1 MHRNRPGRTKISEVC
16 NLFVRAR
23 CTYLAVIAIV
33 RCSVSSFAVLSLPQP
48 LPTDEA
54 FGKAVPIQIVLDI
67 WKPFGYGNRMV
78 TNSRRQTDAVFRA
91 LSDPTRREILGIL
104 RHGHQ
109 TVGRIAGNFRMSR
122 PAISK
127 HLRLLHAAGLVVTE
141 KRGAAS
147 VCSLDAKPLRAIDDW
162 LHNYEMF
169 WSESLKGL
177 KKYVEEKQ

>member
-1 MHRNRPGRTKISEVC
+1 
-16 NLFVRAR
+16 
-23 CTYLAVIAIV
+23 
-33 RCSVSSFAVLSLPQP
+33 
-48 LPTDEA
+48 
-54 FGKAVPIQIVLDI
+54 
-67 WKPFGYGNRMV
+67 MV
-78 TNSRRQTDAVFRA
+78 TNSRNQTDAVFRA
-91 LSDPTRREILGIL
+91 LSVQRGEKSSAFCA
-104 RHGHQ
+104 
-109 TVGRIAGNFRMSR
+109 TVIRPASRIAGNFRMSR

-147 VCSLDAKPLRAIDDW
+147 ICQVLTRKPLRAIDDW